1 MFTVV
6 VTGNEQVRVVY
17 IGSLAAM
24 AVPLAAGASFVIGLI
39 PPAAGA
45 STKVVFVVTIQ
56 PSHVHVE
63 HRKGWQGCS
72 HCTLFNQHM
81 STWNMERVVSYMY
94 CGKTKTAFNK
104 DPSKWD
110 TRKVS

>member
-56 PSHVHVE
+56 PSTCIVG
-63 HRKGWQGCS
+63 RPK
-72 HCTLFNQHM
+72 QH
-81 STWNMERVVSYMY
+81 S
-94 CGKTKTAFNK
+94 TKTHRNGTQERFREWVA
-104 DPSKWD
+104 S
-110 TRKVS
+110 

>member
-24 AVPLAAGASFVIGLI
+24 AVPLAAGASFVVGLI

-45 STKVVFVVTIQ
+45 SLK
-56 PSHVHVE
+56 
-63 HRKGWQGCS
+63 
-72 HCTLFNQHM
+72 
-81 STWNMERVVSYMY
+81 
-94 CGKTKTAFNK
+94 
-104 DPSKWD
+104 
-110 TRKVS
+110 